1 MDTSRIVINTIDNS
15 TSLIENPTAVTGF
28 TVVKAEKGPRTPI
41 RFSSGS
47 AASLKDVF
55 GVSSQEY
62 PELYEVETFNKEYD
76 VWVSAP
82 YAKAEVPVAYITND
96 GIFVGKDTVEYDEDL
111 EAVINGTADPS
122 LDGELPK
129 ALSIGDDGKSILID
143 VRYQKTNGLAESIPN
158 PEYTEGSSD
167 KEKYL
172 YEAVDLGKDEYP
184 KYYKATFNDKVG
196 SEIVPRKDVPCIAVN
211 LGIPK
216 SQFTNGVTT
225 LPGKE
230 EGSAV
235 VTVATLAL
243 PIKSKEILLKGLT
256 NGVDGV
262 VTVDNSV
269 LKQKEQEIGKFGKIT
284 ENPDKTFTFVEYSDE
299 SIEDED
305 VLYAVIYGAD
315 SSEDFNGITK
325 DFVRDYLDQEDERK
339 VVTAYMVKK
348 ISGSDIHGIILP
360 KYPSSRSL
368 HIDFNAFNSLQ
379 GWPAESA
386 IARNIVKMSVYEDG
400 AFHDSSHKVSVS
412 GSLNKEAK
420 DANGAPI
427 GFNNLNSSYANQELV
442 FVHTVNPF
450 TSDDKI
456 NKSISK
462 YPSIVLDGG
471 MRSLEPSLTSEEE
484 STLKDEK
491 AKEAANN
498 ITKDIKLHDIGW
510 KLAQDG
516 DYSDVDIFFDSSR
529 HSKATKAH
537 WSKSLFFSLAKTSA
551 NNHEL
556 AGYIFNSTMS
566 PEEVDAATNAD
577 QLGFGRNYWN
587 TCNEAIIDLSGNG
600 NRILSPLTGAK
611 ALMQCRII
619 ENRYGGV
626 APMWENQGTPAMGGQ
641 LKMVTVYKMRYKYS
655 KSQLD
660 KMDELNYNPI
670 VNDRQYGVMCVGQKT
685 CKDGE
690 VTDWSYIGHASAFL
704 NFIKQVRENVMIPQI
719 GKANN
724 PYYRT
729 LRKEQV
735 EQYLS
740 KRLEGN
746 NRIWA
751 EASVDTST
759 ADGVNDVH
767 ALRARKFVI
776 NVRVRVDVFSESVE
790 LNFTNEDQATT
801 ISA

>member
-82 YAKAEVPVAYITND
+82 YAEAKVPVAYITND
-96 GIFVGKDTVEYDEDL
+96 GIFVGKNTVDYDDRL
-111 EAVINGTADPS
+111 EAVINGIADPS
-122 LDGELPK
+122 LDGEVPD
-129 ALSIGDDGKSILID
+129 ALDLVENENTSVLLD
-143 VRYQKTNGLAESIPN
+143 VRYQKTNGLATSIAN
-158 PEYTEGSSD
+158 SNYDSSKPISD
-167 KEKYL
+167 TNKPYD
-172 YEAVDLGKDEYP
+172 YEAVDLGKDAYP
-184 KYYKATFNDKVG
+184 KYYNAKFTETESKYCMV
-196 SEIVPRKDVPCIAVN
+196 VN
-211 LGIPK
+211 LGLRK
-216 SQFTNGVTT
+216 DQFILGTKEVG
-225 LPGKE
+225 GKDD
-230 EGSAV
+230 GDAAV
-235 VTVATLAL
+235 AVATLSL
-243 PIKSKEILLKGLT
+243 PEKINAILLKGLANDVSGEIT
-256 NGVDGV
+256 
-262 VTVDNSV
+262 VTDSALSQNS
-269 LKQKEQEIGKFGKIT
+269 QEIGKFGKII
-284 ENPDKTFTFVEYSDE
+284 ENSDSTFSFVEFSDE

-305 VLYAVIYGAD
+305 ILYAVIYGAD
-315 SSEDFNGITK
+315 SFENFNGITK
-325 DFVRDYLDQEDERK
+325 DFVKDYLDQEDERK
-339 VVTAYMVKK
+339 AVIAYMIKDV
-348 ISGSDIHGIILP
+348 SNSDIHGMILP
-360 KYPSSRSL
+360 KYPSARAL

-386 IARNIVKMSVYEDG
+386 IARNIVKMSAYEDG

-442 FVHTVNPF
+442 FVYTVNPF

-456 NKSISK
+456 NKSISR

-471 MRSLEPSLTSEEE
+471 MRSLEPSLTSKEE
-484 STLKDEK
+484 STSKDE
-491 AKEAANN
+491 AADS
-498 ITKDIKLHDIGW
+498 ITKDVKLHDIGW

-529 HSKATKAH
+529 HSKATKAQ

-566 PEEVDAATNAD
+566 PEEVDVSTDVD

-641 LKMVTVYKMRYKYS
+641 LKMVTIYKMRYKYS

-670 VNDRQYGVMCVGQKT
+670 INDRQYGVMCVGQKT

-690 VTDWSYIGHASAFL
+690 ITDWSYIGHASAFL

-724 PYYRT
+724 SYYRT

>member
-28 TVVKAEKGPRTPI
+28 TVVRAGKGPRTPI

-55 GVSSQEY
+55 GVSSTEY
-62 PELYEVETFNKEYD
+62 PELFEVETFNKEYD

-82 YAKAEVPVAYITND
+82 YAKASVPVAYITND
-96 GIFVGKDTVEYDEDL
+96 GIFAGKDTVEYDEKL
-111 EAVINGTADPS
+111 EAVINGTADPA
-122 LDGELPK
+122 LDGEVPT
-129 ALSIGDDGKSILID
+129 ALQIGDNDKKSILID
-143 VRYQKTNGLAESIPN
+143 VRYQKTNGLAKNIEN
-158 PEYTEGSSD
+158 TDEKTKKD
-167 KEKYL
+167 KPYL
-172 YEAVDLGKDEYP
+172 YEATDLGKDEYP
-184 KYYKATFNDKVG
+184 KYYSATFSNKVG
-196 SEIVPRKDVPCIAVN
+196 SELVKHDNAPCIAIN

-216 SQFTNGVTT
+216 SQFINGETT
-225 LPGKE
+225 IPGE
-230 EGSAV
+230 EEDSAPV
-235 VTVATLAL
+235 AVATLAL
-243 PIKSKEILLKGLT
+243 PTNSENILLKGLA
-256 NGVDGV
+256 NGVNGEIDV
-262 VTVDNSV
+262 EDSTLN
-269 LKQKEQEIGKFGKIT
+269 QNETQIGKIGKIVEGNNNTFSFT
-284 ENPDKTFTFVEYSDE
+284 EYDDC
-299 SIEDED
+299 EDTD

-315 SSEDFNGITK
+315 RFDDFNGITS

-339 VVTAYMVKK
+339 AVTAYMVKE

-360 KYPSSRSL
+360 KYPSSRAL
-368 HIDFNAFNSLQ
+368 HLEFNAFNSLQ

-386 IARNIVKMSVYEDG
+386 TARNIVKMSVYEDG

-442 FVHTVNPF
+442 FVYTVNPF

-471 MRSLEPSLTSEEE
+471 VRDLE
-484 STLKDEK
+484 
-491 AKEAANN
+491 NN
-498 ITKDIKLHDIGW
+498 GDVGVSDIELHDYGW
-510 KLAQDG
+510 QLAQDG

-529 HSKATKAH
+529 HSKSNKAL

-566 PEEVDAATNAD
+566 PEEVDLATNAD
-577 QLGFGRNYWN
+577 QLAFGRNYWN
-587 TCNEAIIDLSGNG
+587 ICNEAIIDLSGNG

-655 KSQLD
+655 KMQLD
-660 KMDELNYNPI
+660 KMDELNYNPVI
-670 VNDRQYGVMCVGQKT
+670 NDRQYGVMCVGQKT

-759 ADGVNDVH
+759 ADGVNDVY

-776 NVRVRVDVFSESVE
+776 NVAVKVDVFSETVE